1 MATTG
6 SNVTRSIAQT
16 AQYIQE
22 KWTRDVQQPFD
33 RILAA
38 AKLVQDR
45 SGLMSDGGDLLN
57 IPFTGSVNARAKAAS
72 TAITYDSPEG
82 TPVTLAVDKH
92 YYVGVL
98 IEDIAKVQSSYDL
111 QAAFKVRMAEA
122 LARQIDTDLMALYA
136 SAGTSVAGGAAIDDA
151 DILAVLAAL
160 DASNTPASQR
170 YGIVGHNTKI
180 DLLGINKYNAYDQTG
195 KAGLVTSTKIGNNS
209 SDGGESSLDL
219 LGTVYGLEIYHSGN
233 VPVSTTGR
241 NLFFHKKAI
250 NLAQQRKPEFHM
262 EYSVDQLGWKTALDT
277 IYGVGVERAASV
289 VELTRTTAA

>member
-6 SNVTRSIAQT
+6 SNVTRAIAQT

-33 RILAA
+33 RQLAI

-45 SGLMSDGGDLLN
+45 SGLMADGGDILN

-82 TPVTLAVDKH
+82 TPVVLNIDKH

-98 IEDIAKVQSSYDL
+98 IEDIAKVQSSVDL
-111 QAAFKVRMAEA
+111 QGAFKERMAEA

-151 DILAVLAAL
+151 DILAVVAAL
-160 DASNTPASQR
+160 DTSNTPASQR

-195 KAGLVTSTKIGNNS
+195 RAGLVTSSKIGNLGG
-209 SDGGESSLDL
+209 DGGALDL
-219 LGTVYGLEIYHSGN
+219 LGSVYGMEIYHSGN
-233 VPVSTTGR
+233 VPTSTTGR

-289 VELTRTTAA
+289 VELTRTTAP